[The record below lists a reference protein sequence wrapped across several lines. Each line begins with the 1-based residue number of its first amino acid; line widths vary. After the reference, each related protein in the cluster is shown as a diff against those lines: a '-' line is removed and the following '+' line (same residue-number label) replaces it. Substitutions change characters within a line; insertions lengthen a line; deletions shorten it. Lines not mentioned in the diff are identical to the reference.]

1 MVHRSPKERSGLHA
15 LLESA
20 LTSTRARLAHGP
32 SPGPQPSFPR
42 SAEGI
47 SISSAPTNRYR
58 ERVNRVTASSR
69 FRASSASQPRI
80 ERIPQSIPDDVER
93 KHREEDC

>member
-1 MVHRSPKERSGLHA
+1 MVRRSPKERSGLHA

-20 LTSTRARLAHGP
+20 LTSTHARLAHGP

-42 SAEGI
+42 SAVGI
-47 SISSAPTNRYR
+47 SIRSAPTNRYR

-69 FRASSASQPRI
+69 LRASSASQPRI
-80 ERIPQSIPDDVER
+80 ERVSQRVADDVER